1 MVHILILVY
10 LICIN
15 LHKPEDIKNRNNTY
29 QIHRRG
35 AIEVTMSLA
44 KDGNHNNN
52 GEQGRCSHFLV
63 VAYGIQGHINP
74 ARTLARRLAQ
84 IGGCT
89 ATLSV
94 PLSDHRRMFPSH
106 ENSCEEVSDG
116 LISYIPFSD
125 GRDDGSWPM
134 DSEDRVQRHKANLRS
149 LSAVVNGLAASG
161 RLVTCMVCT
170 LSMTVVVE
178 VAREHQL
185 PFVVYWIQ
193 PATILATYYHYFHGH
208 EKLIVQHDTNPTYEV
223 NLPGLHPLRI
233 CDMPTFFTEKTQSY
247 LSKMVLQALRE
258 LFEQMHQEKSIVV
271 LVNTFDAL
279 EDVAL
284 KAMQPYMD
292 VFAVG
297 PAVPPLGALQHK
309 NENEAQIHLFKHDEK
324 NCMEWLNAQLEKS
337 VIYLSFGSLL
347 SYTKR
352 QAEEILHGLQ
362 DHGQPY
368 LWVVR
373 KEGRAEEVDFCIR
386 EANAGKGMVVEWC
399 DQQKV
404 LSHPSIGCFVTHCG
418 WNSTLEAIMSGVPML
433 AVPSWSDQPMNAFL
447 VEKEWRVGIRAER
460 DEEGVLT
467 RGELARCL
475 DLLMGGSEK
484 AMQIRANANR
494 LKERAHQAVASDGPL
509 ETSLQNFIKSM
520 QNLNRTN
527 QENKRLA

>member
-1 MVHILILVY
+1 
-10 LICIN
+10 
-15 LHKPEDIKNRNNTY
+15 
-29 QIHRRG
+29 
-35 AIEVTMSLA
+35 MSLA
-44 KDGNHNNN
+44 KDENHNNN
-52 GEQGRCSHFLV
+52 GEQDRRSHFLV

-74 ARTLARRLAQ
+74 ARTLARRLAR
-84 IGGCT
+84 IGGCS

-94 PLSDHRRMFPSH
+94 PISGHRRMFPSH
-106 ENSCEEVSDG
+106 ENSCDEVSDG

-125 GRDDGSWPM
+125 GKDDGSWPM
-134 DSEDRVQRHKANLRS
+134 DSEDRARRHKANYRS
-149 LSAVVNGLAASG
+149 LSVVVNSLTASG
-161 RLVTCMVCT
+161 RPVTCMVCT
-170 LSMTVVVE
+170 LSMLVVGQ
-178 VAREHQL
+178 VAREHRL
-185 PFVVYWIQ
+185 PFAIYWIQ
-193 PATILATYYHYFHGH
+193 PATALATYYHYFHGY

-223 NLPGLHPLRI
+223 NLPGIQPLRI
-233 CDMPTFFTEKTQSY
+233 CDMPTFFTEKTQNY
-247 LSKMVLQALRE
+247 LSKMVLTAFRE
-258 LFEQMHQEKSIVV
+258 LFEQMDQEKSTV

-284 KAMQPYMD
+284 KAIQPYMD

-309 NENEAQIHLFKHDEK
+309 NASEAQIHLFKHDEK
-324 NCMEWLNAQLEKS
+324 NCMEWLDMQLDKS

-352 QAEEILHGLQ
+352 QAEEIFHGLQ
-362 DHGQPY
+362 NHGQPY

-373 KEGRAEEVDFCIR
+373 KEGRAEDVDFCLR
-386 EANAGKGMVVEWC
+386 EVNAGKGMVVEWC

-418 WNSTLEAIMSGVPML
+418 WNSTLEAIVSGVPVL

-447 VEKEWRVGIRAER
+447 VEKEWKVGIRAGR

-467 RGELARCL
+467 REELASCL

-484 AMQIRANANR
+484 AMQIRANANK
-494 LKERAHQAVASDGPL
+494 LKETAHEAVATYGVL

-520 QNLNRTN
+520 QNLNQLR
-527 QENKRLA
+527 K